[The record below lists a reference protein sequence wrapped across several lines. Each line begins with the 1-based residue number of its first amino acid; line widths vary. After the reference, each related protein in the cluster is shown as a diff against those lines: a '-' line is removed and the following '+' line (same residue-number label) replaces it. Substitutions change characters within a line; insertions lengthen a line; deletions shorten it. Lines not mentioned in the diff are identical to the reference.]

1 MSNKKTLK
9 RNKRNNKRGKSKKGG
24 FFGLFKDN
32 HNSECE
38 PNNLNNLET
47 SNELHSE
54 YQKCCPKSW
63 YGRKNNSQYCKDID
77 LNYKDTFNTR
87 RKDANLS
94 KQLMTQTFTTDD
106 NGAVDMIDCED
117 PELYN
122 DEESIAKYNAACN
135 CDKTRWNPFSKK
147 RKNCGIVK
155 KKLEYIKNSEQDA
168 QTSRQQEQQRREQEQ
183 QAEQERQY
191 QIRQAKQKR
200 SQEMRAT
207 EEEERKR
214 KVLANQNYDNIAK
227 KKREERDKFIDN
239 YMKKYPVNLYS
250 YTREQLARYPKEII
264 QNNRSKEEYVNQFMI
279 KYNPKEYGYTYDE
292 LMMDTKRVM
301 REVKEKEPDI
311 EHKRYQEN
319 LDPYDIEKDAPLEKE
334 DNKYVDILGEDDEG
348 DYSPRSF
355 YGGSKTR
362 KYFKKRSIKK
372 QKRRKTRKH

>member
-1 MSNKKTLK
+1 M
-9 RNKRNNKRGKSKKGG
+9 
-24 FFGLFKDN
+24 FKDN
-32 HNSECE
+32 HNSECN
-38 PNNLNNLET
+38 PNDLDNLTT

-54 YQKCCPKSW
+54 YQKCCPKNW

-77 LNYKDTFNTR
+77 LKYKDTFNTR

-168 QTSRQQEQQRREQEQ
+168 QASRQQEQQRRQQEEE
-183 QAEQERQY
+183 AEQERQY

-250 YTREQLARYPKEII
+250 YTREQLDRYPKEII
-264 QNNRSKEEYVNQFMI
+264 QNNRSKEEYANQFMI

-301 REVKEKEPDI
+301 REVKEKEPEI

-334 DNKYVDILGEDDEG
+334 DNKYVDILGEDD
-348 DYSPRSF
+348 DDSPRSP

-362 KYFKKRSIKK
+362 KHLKKRSIRKRK
-372 QKRRKTRKH
+372 QKRRKTRKQ